1 MLAFSGE
8 DVGGVATMRLIRQ
21 RSPGSDSVLMN
32 HLSRQHIFPVA
43 SFALAILLQMTSGW
57 RPIEGIE
64 AQSLIGIAAIT
75 LVIFTIFAV
84 LHHAEAIAIRVGE
97 PYGTLV
103 LTLAVTT
110 IEVSIILSMM
120 MHGGNNPTLARESVF
135 STVMIICTGVVGLSI
150 TLGAFQHKRQEI
162 SVQGATAFMSV
173 LIALTGLTMVL
184 PNYTLSAGTGTFTPL
199 QLSFVALLSILLYA
213 AFLFAQTVGQKADF
227 LERQVLEDDHIH
239 HDVHSGSIG
248 GHFIFLFAGLI
259 GIVLLTEFVASSVEN
274 ALDYLELP
282 QTDAII
288 GAMIA
293 LVILMPEAI
302 SAIKASVRNQLQRGL
317 NIALGSACASIG
329 LTIPAVSVASLIADK
344 PITLGLTSG
353 DTILLFLALTMSV
366 VSFNTGR
373 TTLLTGLAHLVLFVA
388 YAMLIIAP

>member
-1 MLAFSGE
+1 
-8 DVGGVATMRLIRQ
+8 MRLIRQ
-21 RSPGSDSVLMN
+21 RSAGSESVLMN

-43 SFALAILLQMTSGW
+43 SFAVAILLQVTAGW
-57 RPIEGIE
+57 RAVDGIAIEF
-64 AQSLIGIAAIT
+64 LIGIAAIT
-75 LVIFTIFAV
+75 FVIFTIFAA
-84 LHHAEAIAIRVGE
+84 LHHAEAIAQRLGE

-103 LTLAVTT
+103 LTLAVTI

-120 MHGGNNPTLARESVF
+120 LYGENNPTLARESVF
-135 STVMIICTGVVGLSI
+135 STVMIVCTGVVGLAIS
-150 TLGAFQHKRQEI
+150 LGALRHKRQEI
-162 SVQGATAFMSV
+162 NVQGATAFMSV
-173 LIALTGLTMVL
+173 LIAITGLTMVL

-199 QLSFVALLSILLYA
+199 QLSFVSLLSLLLYA
-213 AFLFAQTVGQKADF
+213 SFLFAQTVGQKADF
-227 LERQVLEDDHIH
+227 LERQALEDDHIH
-239 HDVHSGSIG
+239 HDEHSGSIG
-248 GHFIFLFAGLI
+248 GHIIFLFAGLI

-293 LVILMPEAI
+293 IVILMPEAI
-302 SAIKASVRNQLQRGL
+302 SALKASVRNQLQRGL